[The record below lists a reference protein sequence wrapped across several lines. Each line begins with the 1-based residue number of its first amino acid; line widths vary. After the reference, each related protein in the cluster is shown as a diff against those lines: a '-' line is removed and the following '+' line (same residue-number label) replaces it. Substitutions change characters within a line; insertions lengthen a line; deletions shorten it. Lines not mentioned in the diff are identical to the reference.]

1 MVKRKISIEKKSLLR
16 EHVKILGRLFLV
28 IANVFNCQ
36 NGIMQQPFGNMAL
49 ETNIFHLRNKLVI
62 KEEEDMEEICLID
75 TLSQNHVDSF
85 LESNI

>member
-1 MVKRKISIEKKSLLR
+1 
-16 EHVKILGRLFLV
+16 
-28 IANVFNCQ
+28 
-36 NGIMQQPFGNMAL
+36 MAL

>member
-1 MVKRKISIEKKSLLR
+1 
-16 EHVKILGRLFLV
+16 
-28 IANVFNCQ
+28 
-36 NGIMQQPFGNMAL
+36 MAL
-49 ETNIFHLRNKLVI
+49 ETNIFHLRKKLVI